1 MDSTIRIITAG
12 PMLLK
17 ARMRL
22 SLATLGRLALVT
34 IALIPLVILGLTAW
48 FWLESHVPD
57 RVYWKGALAFLVIFE
72 IAYVSAV
79 ISAAIGTLVVGWLV
93 LRARRTRRNAHW
105 LSRGLLSCV
114 GILIGVIVAEATAA
128 AWQFR
133 AHRYSALPAGG
144 LRRQQASG
152 DDPRF
157 PAPAADFP
165 LRTNFPDPPGDNPI
179 DLVVLGESSAEGVP
193 FSTWLSIGSI
203 LQWKLSLAFPGRPIR
218 GRVLARSGDTLE
230 WQHRELANLPRRP
243 DILIIF
249 CGHNEFS
256 SRLAASRELDHY
268 FDEQLPTAWDILV
281 GRTERLSPLC
291 GLIHETEEK
300 CKIAHASFRR
310 SSPTGGHSD
319 LHDDGIHQT
328 SGGFSA
334 PAGADRGLCR
344 GGWGDARPRS
354 AGGQRRAASS
364 RTAHTCPPG
373 RRARSVQ
380 RSSVISW
387 LPSEWRHPIPSKL
400 SRDTS
405 APGAAARLRRDVR
418 SGSPGCSSGAGH
430 GTKRIVIMPKPATM
444 TAIRS
449 AARRSFR
456 MPIATSRRA
465 TTAS

>member
-1 MDSTIRIITAG
+1 
-12 PMLLK
+12 
-17 ARMRL
+17 MR
-22 SLATLGRLALVT
+22 RD
-34 IALIPLVILGLTAW
+34 
-48 FWLESHVPD
+48 PD
-57 RVYWKGALAFLVIFE
+57 RGDRRRSDGCGVAVPGAPL
-72 IAYVSAV
+72 
-79 ISAAIGTLVVGWLV
+79 
-93 LRARRTRRNAHW
+93 H
-105 LSRGLLSCV
+105 
-114 GILIGVIVAEATAA
+114 
-128 AWQFR
+128 
-133 AHRYSALPAGG
+133 ALPAGG

-203 LQWKLSLAFPGRPIR
+203 LQWKLSLTFPGRPIR

-291 GLIHETEEK
+291 GLIQETEEK
-300 CKIAHASFRR
+300 CKIALPPS
-310 SSPTGGHSD
+310 GGHRRLVD
-319 LHDDGIHQT
+319 TPIYTTTEFTKLLV
-328 SGGFSA
+328 GFRA
-334 PAGADRGLCR
+334 AGADCGLCR

-354 AGGQRRAASS
+354 AGGQRRAV
-364 RTAHTCPPG
+364 
-373 RRARSVQ
+373 RAQPLLPARPDLARRSVQ
-380 RSSVISW
+380 PSSVISW
-387 LPSEWRHPIPSKL
+387 LPSEWRHPIPSEL

-405 APGAAARLRRDVR
+405 APGAAARLRRDFVSARPAVR
-418 SGSPGCSSGAGH
+418 AERGMGRSVSSLC
-430 GTKRIVIMPKPATM
+430 
-444 TAIRS
+444 RS
-449 AARRSFR
+449 AR
-456 MPIATSRRA
+456 P
-465 TTAS
+465 